1 MGFSIHNAEL
11 TLLVLVV
18 LVAMLAVVARQL
30 KTPYP
35 IVLVLGGLVLSFL
48 PGIPQVTLSPT
59 VVFLVILPPLVFA
72 SALSTPWREFR
83 FHLVSIAMLGLG
95 LVAFTVVGV
104 AVFAHFVIRGFDWR
118 TGAVLGAVVSTTDV
132 IAVAAIASRVGLPHS
147 LLDVIEGES
156 LINDATGLLALQFAI
171 GMVVS
176 KTVPSF
182 GEGVRDFIWLI
193 VGGVCAGL
201 FIAFVVSRFE
211 RFLFGKI
218 SAASELQMLVSL
230 ATPYFAYLLGEGI
243 HASGVLATVACG
255 LYLGRT
261 ASENL
266 SSRARLDARAVWST
280 IDFALNGLVFIVI
293 GLQLPNILNGIR
305 SNQRFGPLPWPRMI
319 AAAALVSG
327 IVIGLRM
334 LWVFPGAR
342 IAHFIRVRVQKQD
355 IPPSSPRELLVVG
368 WSGMRGVLTLAA
380 ALSLPFVTDS
390 GSAFPRRGAIIFL
403 AFAVILVTLVGQGLT
418 LPILIRKL
426 GVSESREAQDEE
438 RQARKAMLTF
448 VLQTLRSLDNT
459 NDQTR
464 AEVVDQLIRLY
475 DQRLQGLSRKVEKQ
489 SDVQLDRK
497 YREVG
502 RRIRRAQREELN
514 RMRRDGRFREDTLR
528 TLERELDLMA
538 LRWGD

>member
-18 LVAMLAVVARQL
+18 LVALLAVLARQL

-35 IVLVLGGLVLSFL
+35 IVLVLGGLVLSFV
-48 PGIPQVTLSPT
+48 PGIPRVGLNPT
-59 VVFLVILPPLVFA
+59 VVFLVILPPLVFT
-72 SALSTPWREFR
+72 SALNTPWREFR

-95 LVAFTVVGV
+95 LVAFTVAGV
-104 AVFAHFVIRGFDWR
+104 AVFAHFVIHGFTWR

-147 LLDVIEGES
+147 LLGIIEGES
-156 LINDATGLLALQFAI
+156 LINDATGLLALQFAT

-176 KTVPSF
+176 GAVPSF
-182 GEGVRDFIWLI
+182 GEGIGELVWLI
-193 VGGVCAGL
+193 IGGVGAGL
-201 FIAFVVSRFE
+201 LIGYVISRFD
-211 RFLFGKI
+211 RFLFSKI
-218 SAASELQMLVSL
+218 SPATELQMLVSL

-255 LYLGRT
+255 LYLGRSS
-261 ASENL
+261 SETL

-293 GLQLPNILNGIR
+293 GLQLPSILNVIR
-305 SNQRFGPLPWPRMI
+305 PNHGHGPLNWPRMI
-319 AAAALVSG
+319 AGTALISG

-342 IAHFIRVRVQKQD
+342 IAHFIRTRIQKQD
-355 IPPSSPRELLVVG
+355 IPPSGPRELLVVG

-380 ALSLPFVTDS
+380 ALSLPFVTAS
-390 GSAFPRRGAIIFL
+390 GSAFPRRDAIIFL

-418 LPILIRKL
+418 LPVLIRKL
-426 GVSESREAQDEE
+426 HVSESKAAQDEE
-438 RQARKAMLTF
+438 RLARKAMLGF
-448 VLQTLRSLDNT
+448 VLKMLRELDNS
-459 NDQTR
+459 NDPPR
-464 AEVVDQLIRLY
+464 AQVVDQLISIY
-475 DQRLQGLSRKVEKQ
+475 DQRLQGLSREAEKQ
-489 SDVQLDRK
+489 SDVQIDRK

-502 RRIRRAQREELN
+502 RRVRRAQRQELN
-514 RMRRDGRFREDTLR
+514 RLRREGQFREATIR
-528 TLERELDLMA
+528 TLERELDLMD

>member
-1 MGFSIHNAEL
+1 MGFSIHSSEL

-18 LVAMLAVVARQL
+18 LVALLAVLARRL

-35 IVLVLGGLVLSFL
+35 IVLVLGGLVLSFV
-48 PGIPQVTLSPT
+48 PGVPHVALSPT

-83 FHLVSIAMLGLG
+83 FHIVSIAMLGLG
-95 LVAFTVVGV
+95 LVAFTVAGV
-104 AVFAHFVIRGFDWR
+104 AVFAHFMIHGFDWR

-147 LLDVIEGES
+147 LLEIIEGES
-156 LINDATGLLALQFAI
+156 LINDATGLLALQFAT

-176 KTVPSF
+176 GTVPSF
-182 GEGVRDFIWLI
+182 GEGVGDLIWLI
-193 VGGVCAGL
+193 AGGVGAGL
-201 FIAFVVSRFE
+201 LIGFVISRFD
-211 RFLFGKI
+211 RFLFSKI
-218 SAASELQMLVSL
+218 SAATELQILVSL

-255 LYLGRT
+255 LYLGRSS
-261 ASENL
+261 SETL
-266 SSRARLDARAVWST
+266 SSRARLDARAVWNT

-293 GLQLPNILNGIR
+293 GLQLPSILNVIR
-305 SNQRFGPLPWPRMI
+305 PNHGHGPLDWPRMI
-319 AAAALVSG
+319 AGAALVSG

-334 LWVFPGAR
+334 LWVFPGSR
-342 IAHFIRVRVQKQD
+342 IAHFIRVRIQRQD
-355 IPPSSPRELLVVG
+355 IQRATPRELLVEG

-390 GSAFPRRGAIIFL
+390 GAAFPRRDAIIFL

-418 LPILIRKL
+418 LPVLIRKL
-426 GVSESREAQDEE
+426 NVSESKEAQDEE
-438 RQARKAMLTF
+438 RQARKAMLGF
-448 VLQTLRSLDNT
+448 VLKTLRELDNS
-459 NDQTR
+459 NDPTR
-464 AEVVDQLIRLY
+464 AQVVDQLIRVY
-475 DQRLQGLSRKVEKQ
+475 DQRLQGLSRKAEKE
-489 SDVQLDRK
+489 SDVQLARK

-502 RRIRRAQREELN
+502 RRIRRAQRQELN
-514 RMRRDGRFREDTLR
+514 RLRREGSFREATLR
-528 TLERELDLMA
+528 TLERELDLME